1 MHSNKSRRYSFAS
14 TCYTIKLVVHP
25 DCATSD
31 FMFRAIAT
39 PIILHPNGWS
49 KLGYTFEVEGP
60 ELRRRAG
67 AAVPTS
73 EQPRSVDKRCNKTKQ
88 IHIQLTPQ
96 HAMDTLFPSFESKR
110 LSVCNMVTREIY
122 INESR
127 WRREYA
133 DDKSEMTLP
142 AYRCYVLNHEIGHAL
157 GRMHERCSGTG
168 KRAPIMLQQTV
179 GLHGC
184 LPDPFP
190 QN

>member
-1 MHSNKSRRYSFAS
+1 
-14 TCYTIKLVVHP
+14 
-25 DCATSD
+25 
-31 FMFRAIAT
+31 MFRAVAT

-49 KLGYTFEVEGP
+49 KLGYSFKVELP
-60 ELRRRAG
+60 ELQRQTN
-67 AAVPTS
+67 AAVS
-73 EQPRSVDKRCNKTKQ
+73 SDKQPQLVGKRRTKTKE
-88 IHIQLTPQ
+88 IVIQLTPQ
-96 HAMDTLFPSFESKR
+96 HAMDTLFRRFKSER

-133 DDKSEMTLP
+133 DDKSEMSLP

-157 GRMHERCSGTG
+157 GRLHERCSGTG
-168 KRAPIMLQQTV
+168 NRAPIMLQQTV

-190 QN
+190 